1 MKRITLITILFT
13 LVLFADGYAQ
23 NGSIIEGTVKDHKTG
38 EPLAN
43 VNVYINGSTIGTSTN
58 NEGFFKLEGIAPGVY
73 PLVFTRIGYIAVERR
88 VVLGKNQIAKA
99 ETDLEPHVYNMKEVQ
114 VTGTYPKKW
123 KRRLQVFKDEF
134 LGSSEFAD
142 QCVIV
147 NPEVLDFT
155 IDHKTGDLVART
167 DSALIII
174 NNALGYRMRIKLI
187 SFRWH
192 GETGTYKIYPFF
204 KEMKPSSPMQLNEW
218 KTNRETAYKYSI
230 RHFLFALYHN
240 AALKDGYRYKW
251 GIYRLSNKKNQEEL
265 AKRGLSNVPLT
276 GFRIDNDVS
285 VRYEATESEIIK
297 LKPKYFFVDSNGNL
311 LNPISVS
318 LAGNWDNYRVG
329 ALIPFNYK
337 PKD

>member
-1 MKRITLITILFT
+1 MKRVTLTTIFFI
-13 LVLFADGYAQ
+13 LVLVTGGYAQ
-23 NGSIIEGTVKDHKTG
+23 NRSIIEGTVKDHKTG

-43 VNVYINGSTIGTSTN
+43 VNVYINSSTIGTSTN
-58 NEGFFKLEGIAPGVY
+58 KEGFFKLKGISPGVY
-73 PLVFTRIGYIAVERR
+73 QLIFTRIGYAAVEKR

-99 ETDLEPHVYNMKEVQ
+99 ETDLEPRLYNMKEVQ

-134 LGSSEFAD
+134 LGNSEFAD
-142 QCVIV
+142 QCTIM

-155 IDHKTGDLVART
+155 KDRKTGDLIAYT
-167 DSALIII
+167 DSLLIIT
-174 NNALGYRMRIKLI
+174 NRALGYRMRIKLV

-192 GETGTYKIYPFF
+192 GETGTYKIYPFLM
-204 KEMKPSSPMQLNEW
+204 EMKPSSPMQLSEW

-240 AALKDGYRYKW
+240 ELMADGFRYKW
-251 GIYRLSNKKNQEEL
+251 GIYRLRKKQNQDQL

-276 GFRIDNDVS
+276 GFQIDNDVS
-285 VRYEATESEIIK
+285 VRYEGTKSEIIK
-297 LKPKYFFVDSNGNL
+297 LKQNYIFVDSNGNL
-311 LNPISVS
+311 LDPVSVS

-329 ALIPFNYK
+329 ALLPFNYK
-337 PKD
+337 P